1 MRVRSLASLAVAA
14 LFAANTLGANT
25 LGAQAPTS
33 SATSGYLDFVGAKA
47 GAPTVS
53 GTSIATGPYNAKF
66 GTSAAN
72 AAGKTAFD
80 VYCFDWLSTAGDGN
94 VVILTFS
101 DLVNQNGAVAT
112 GLYNKLTGA
121 AGASNTL
128 SLGTLNSAAWLTSNM
143 SSGAQNLWDE
153 QHVALWNLF
162 WKDGAGSPGMPGEG
176 NYRGITDPN
185 NTGGALYWY
194 NQAVANS
201 GYDASSYR
209 IFAPVD
215 AQGNFV
221 NNRQVFMGQVT
232 EVPEPASLA
241 LVVVG
246 LVGLG
251 AARRRRQQ

>member
-1 MRVRSLASLAVAA
+1 MRVPSLASLAAVA
-14 LFAANTLGANT
+14 LFASGT

-33 SATSGYLDFVGAKA
+33 SATSGYLDFVGAKS
-47 GAPTVS
+47 GAPTVA

-66 GTSAAN
+66 GTNAAD
-72 AAGKTAFD
+72 AAGKTVFD
-80 VYCFDWLSTAGDGN
+80 VYCFDWLSNAADGN
-94 VVILTFS
+94 VVILTFN
-101 DLVNQNGAVAT
+101 DLVTQNGAVAT
-112 GLYNKLTGA
+112 ALYGKLTGS
-121 AGASNTL
+121 AGVSNSL
-128 SLGTLNSAAWLTSNM
+128 SIGTLNSAAWLTSNM

-162 WKDGAGSPGMPGEG
+162 WKDGAGSPGMPGEH

-194 NQAVANS
+194 NQAVANN
-201 GYDASSYR
+201 GFDASSYR

-232 EVPEPASLA
+232 QVPEPASLA

-251 AARRRRQQ
+251 AARRRQR

>member
-1 MRVRSLASLAVAA
+1 MRPSFTSLAVASA
-14 LFAANTLGANT
+14 FFLSSLA
-25 LGAQAPTS
+25 GAQAPLSTD
-33 SATSGYLDFVGAKA
+33 THGYLDFIGAKS

-53 GTSIATGPYNAKF
+53 GTGIATGPYNAKF
-66 GTSAAN
+66 GSSAAN

-80 VYCFDWLSTAGDGN
+80 VYCFDWLSNAGDGK
-94 VVILTFS
+94 VQILTFS

-112 GLYNKLTGA
+112 ALYSKITGS

-128 SLGTLNSAAWLTSNM
+128 TLGTLNSAAWLANSMNA
-143 SSGAQNLWDE
+143 GVQGLWDE
-153 QHVALWNLF
+153 KHVALWNLF

-201 GYDASSYR
+201 GFDASSYR

-215 AQGNFV
+215 DQGRFV
-221 NNRQVFMGQVT
+221 SNRQVFMGQVT
-232 EVPEPASLA
+232 QVPEPASLA

-251 AARRRRQQ
+251 SAARRRRA

>member
-1 MRVRSLASLAVAA
+1 MRVRSLASLAAVA
-14 LFAANTLGANT
+14 LFAANT

-33 SATSGYLDFVGAKA
+33 SATSGYLDFIGVKG
-47 GAPTVS
+47 GAPTVA

-66 GTSAAN
+66 GSSAAD
-72 AAGKTAFD
+72 AASKTAFD
-80 VYCFDWLSTAGDGN
+80 VYCFDWLSNAGDGK
-94 VVILTFS
+94 VVLLTFS

-112 GLYNKLTGA
+112 GLYAKLTGA

-194 NQAVANS
+194 NQAVANN
-201 GYDASSYR
+201 GFDASSYR

-215 AQGNFV
+215 DQGRFV
-221 NNRQVFMGQVT
+221 DNRQVFMGQVT
-232 EVPEPASLA
+232 AVPEPASLA

-251 AARRRRQQ
+251 AARRRKR